1 MSVESIKFTYRS
13 LNYGVRYSKII
24 YEYFKIC
31 YDYKDDSVFGYV
43 RPQKSE
49 LLVREYEQYKGVYCS
64 LCRQLG
70 KSYGMVSRLTLSYD
84 CTFYA
89 LMLLA
94 FRPEC
99 PGFQSGRCVVNPLKK
114 CTFCS
119 SGEPEFV
126 SASALSVIM
135 TYYKIRDDIADSRF
149 WGKLRAYALL
159 LLAARAHRKAAA
171 DFPRLDAII
180 SASMEEQKAAEQAPD
195 PCLDSCAEPT
205 AKMLQQVFE
214 ASAGEDGEPDS
225 PKVRILRQF
234 GYFLGRWVY
243 IIDAADDMEKDL
255 KTASFNPFIIQCG
268 LNDASSPEE
277 LEKAKSYANEVL
289 NLTLSQLTAAL
300 NILDLD
306 HFGEIIQNV
315 VLKGLPEIQKELLF

>member
-1 MSVESIKFTYRS
+1 M
-13 LNYGVRYSKII
+13 
-24 YEYFKIC
+24 
-31 YDYKDDSVFGYV
+31 FGYV

-70 KSYGMVSRLTLSYD
+70 KSYGGLSRLTLSYD

-89 LMLLA
+89 MLLLS

-99 PGFQSGRCVVNPLKK
+99 PGFHSGRCVVNPMKK

-119 SGEPEFV
+119 SGEQEFV
-126 SASALSVIM
+126 AASALSVIM
-135 TYYKIRDDIADSRF
+135 TYYKIRDDIVDSRF
-149 WGKLRAYALL
+149 WGKIRAYAML

-171 DFPRLDAII
+171 DFPQLDAIVA
-180 SASMEEQKAAEQAPD
+180 ASVDEQKAAEQAPD
-195 PCLDSCAEPT
+195 SSIDSCAEPT

-214 ASAGEDGEPDS
+214 SVAGTDTEPDD
-225 PKVRILRQF
+225 PKARILRQF

-243 IIDAADDMEKDL
+243 LIDAADDMEKDL
-255 KTASFNPFIIQCG
+255 KTASFNPFVIKFR
-268 LNDASSPEE
+268 LDDSSSPED
-277 LEKAKSYANEVL
+277 LDKARNYANQVL

-306 HFGEIIQNV
+306 HFNEIIQNV
-315 VLKGLPEIQKELLF
+315 VLKGLPDIQKELLFKKEKMHV